1 MTTQRRHVKIFRGL
15 ARIVEDLGISCQDLV
30 DWARKQY
37 AEKEG
42 VPPETWETLDWL
54 DDLDLPPER
63 LAAELRAAADE
74 LGEK

>member
-15 ARIVEDLGISCQDLV
+15 AQVVEDLGVSCQDLV

-37 AEKEG
+37 ASKEG
-42 VPPETWETLDWL
+42 VKPETWETLDWL
-54 DDLDLPPER
+54 DNIELPPER

-74 LGEK
+74 LEGK

>member
-15 ARIVEDLGISCQDLV
+15 AQIVEDLGVSCQDLV

-42 VPPETWETLDWL
+42 VKPETWETLDWL

-63 LAAELRAAADE
+63 LAAELRGAADE
-74 LGEK
+74 LEGK